1 LTSVNPTSDHRA
13 HPALARP
20 AARVRRAALLAAGAA
35 ALIGALRPGPAV
47 AQTTDLL
54 KREVAAV
61 GVEEKL
67 GAAVPRDAA
76 FTDSDGRPLTLAALG
91 DRPVLLSFN
100 YTSCPRLCGLQLSG
114 LARAL
119 RETDWDGERF
129 AVVTI
134 SVDPKEK
141 LPELAAYK
149 QERVREAGNRLE
161 VARGWRFL
169 TGTPE
174 AVAALA
180 DAVGFKYRYEPKT
193 GEFQHQATL
202 VVLTGDGRVS
212 GYLHGISYAPAAL
225 RDGLAR
231 ASAHRVASAAE
242 QASVG
247 GFLLTCMGFDPR
259 DPAPLALKVMRSGG
273 VVALVFLLS
282 FLGYHALRGAHR
294 RRLQGPT
301 P

>member
-1 LTSVNPTSDHRA
+1 MTPVNSTSDHRA
-13 HPALARP
+13 PPALARATRARRLAFL
-20 AARVRRAALLAAGAA
+20 AAGLAALL
-35 ALIGALRPGPAV
+35 GALRPAHAA
-47 AQTTDLL
+47 AQVTDLL

-67 GAAVPRDAA
+67 GAAVPRDAT
-76 FTDSDGRPLTLAALG
+76 FTDSDGRPLTLASLG

-100 YTSCPRLCGLQLSG
+100 YTGCPRLCGLQLSG

-119 RETDWDGERF
+119 REAAWDGQRF
-129 AVVTI
+129 AVVTV
-134 SVDPKEK
+134 SVDPREQ
-141 LPELAAYK
+141 LPQLASYK
-149 QERVREAGNRLE
+149 QARVREAGGGE
-161 VARGWRFL
+161 AVARGWRFL

-174 AVAALA
+174 AVGALA
-180 DAVGFKYRYEPKT
+180 DAVGFKYRYEPRT
-193 GEFQHQATL
+193 GEYQHQATL

-212 GYLHGISYAPAAL
+212 GYLHGISYPPAAL
-225 RDGLAR
+225 EAALAR
-231 ASAHRVASAAE
+231 ATAHRVASAAE

-273 VVALVFLLS
+273 VVALVFLLLL
-282 FLGYHALRGAHR
+282 LGHHALRGAHR